1 MASVGKAAG
10 SVGVTVTLE
19 RLEPVTE
26 IESDTVMA
34 GTT

>member
-1 MASVGKAAG
+1 MASVGEAGG

-26 IESDTVMA
+26 IESGTGLA